1 MVALPPLAR
10 TGGGVVVTRGERY
23 GQGGGGGDLTGKV
36 ETKEEGG
43 VVTLPSLGRIR
54 GGGWSPVPPLICFGR
69 KVRNS
74 PIFASLIGRRVCETL
89 QIIGLPLMLFSFL
102 FQQGD
107 CLTLNSGSPTKRLF

>member
-1 MVALPPLAR
+1 M
-10 TGGGVVVTRGERY
+10 VVTRGERY

-43 VVTLPSLGRIR
+43 GGHPALPWSDP